1 MSTWQPSR
9 LFPVCEAFQANRAL
23 FTLNHLT
30 TWQRLHEVWVSGRL
44 LITLALS
51 LLLWRKERKEKV
63 WRLLLRWWALKIDV
77 EVELR
82 GAEVESLRL
91 LMLLLVWNLASE

>member
-1 MSTWQPSR
+1 MPTRQFSR

-23 FTLNHLT
+23 STLNHPT
-30 TWQRLHEVWVSGRL
+30 TWQRLHEDRVSGWL
-44 LITLALS
+44 PITLPLN

-63 WRLLLRWWALKIDV
+63 WRLLLKWWARNIDV

-82 GAEVESLRL
+82 GSEVETLG
-91 LMLLLVWNLASE
+91 LLLVWNLASE